1 MVSYCVLVLAG
12 FLSECLSSSSFLY
25 VLTVVSCEREDKWLD
40 EADYAVDTALIP
52 RGGSRRRK
60 SMEPRALA
68 NLNGNLVLAASSS
81 ETPAK
86 SATAEISPTKEFL
99 TFNTPASRRDTFVIE
114 PIQTNVEVDAPA
126 PTTPIAPSANDDM
139 LEDGSAW
146 GSPTTPYYL
155 SKGANMVQQTCPP
168 KQIHSIGLFP
178 VSGNVEDQPDETVRR
193 RLLEARRKS
202 LQWSS
207 RIRSPL
213 GRTVSYGK

>member
-1 MVSYCVLVLAG
+1 
-12 FLSECLSSSSFLY
+12 
-25 VLTVVSCEREDKWLD
+25 
-40 EADYAVDTALIP
+40 
-52 RGGSRRRK
+52 
-60 SMEPRALA
+60 MEPRALA
-68 NLNGNLVLAASSS
+68 NLNGYLVPAAN

-86 SATAEISPTKEFL
+86 AEMSPTKEFL
-99 TFNTPASRRDTFVIE
+99 TFNTPASRRETFIIE
-114 PIQTNVEVDAPA
+114 PQQPEEENAESAEPA
-126 PTTPIAPSANDDM
+126 PSTPRVTFADDDDNM

-155 SKGANMVQQTCPP
+155 SKGAELVQRTCPP
-168 KQIHSIGLFP
+168 KQMVAMGGLFP

-193 RLLEARRKS
+193 KLLEARRKS

>member
-1 MVSYCVLVLAG
+1 MT
-12 FLSECLSSSSFLY
+12 
-25 VLTVVSCEREDKWLD
+25 LTFTSCEREDKWLD
-40 EADYAVDTALIP
+40 EADYTIDTSIVP
-52 RGGSRRRK
+52 RGGGRRRK

-68 NLNGNLVLAASSS
+68 NLNGNLVPATNSN
-81 ETPAK
+81 ETPSK
-86 SATAEISPTKEFL
+86 TATRVDISPTQEFL
-99 TFNTPASRRDTFVIE
+99 TFDTPASRRETFIIE
-114 PIQTNVEVDAPA
+114 PVQTQAEVDISTPA
-126 PTTPIAPSANDDM
+126 TPIAMSVDDDM

-155 SKGANMVQQTCPP
+155 SKNPELIQRTCPP
-168 KQIHSIGLFP
+168 KQMAAAGGLFP
-178 VSGNVEDQPDETVRR
+178 LSGNVEDQPDETVRR

>member
-1 MVSYCVLVLAG
+1 M
-12 FLSECLSSSSFLY
+12 F
-25 VLTVVSCEREDKWLD
+25 
-40 EADYAVDTALIP
+40 P

-68 NLNGNLVLAASSS
+68 NMNGNLIPAGT

-86 SATAEISPTKEFL
+86 VCSASEMSPTKEFL
-99 TFNTPASRRDTFVIE
+99 TFDTPASRRETFILE
-114 PIQTNVEVDAPA
+114 RQSPQEQEDAVGPR
-126 PTTPIAPSANDDM
+126 TPLAASTQDDM

-146 GSPTTPYYL
+146 ASPTTPYYL
-155 SKGANMVQQTCPP
+155 SKGADLVQRTCPP
-168 KQIHSIGLFP
+168 KRLGFP
-178 VSGNVEDQPDETVRR
+178 VTGEIDDQPDERVRR

-202 LQWSS
+202 MQWAS

>member
-1 MVSYCVLVLAG
+1 M
-12 FLSECLSSSSFLY
+12 
-25 VLTVVSCEREDKWLD
+25 
-40 EADYAVDTALIP
+40 IP

-68 NLNGNLVLAASSS
+68 NVNGNLIAASI

-86 SATAEISPTKEFL
+86 ASPENEMSPTKEFL
-99 TFNTPASRRDTFVIE
+99 TFDTRASRRDTFIIDRQTPQEHE
-114 PIQTNVEVDAPA
+114 PTVVPA
-126 PTTPIAPSANDDM
+126 TPIAASAQDDM

-155 SKGANMVQQTCPP
+155 TKGAELVQRTCPP
-168 KQIHSIGLFP
+168 KQTGFP
-178 VSGNVEDQPDETVRR
+178 VSGDIGDQPDETVRR

-202 LQWSS
+202 MQWAS

>member
-1 MVSYCVLVLAG
+1 M
-12 FLSECLSSSSFLY
+12 
-25 VLTVVSCEREDKWLD
+25 
-40 EADYAVDTALIP
+40 IP

-68 NLNGNLVLAASSS
+68 NMNGNLIPASI

-86 SATAEISPTKEFL
+86 VSPANEMSPTKEFL
-99 TFNTPASRRDTFVIE
+99 TFDTPASRRDTFIIE
-114 PIQTNVEVDAPA
+114 RQNSQEQAPTMAPA
-126 PTTPIAPSANDDM
+126 TPVPASAQEDM

-155 SKGANMVQQTCPP
+155 SKGAELVQHTCPP
-168 KQIHSIGLFP
+168 KQIGFP
-178 VSGNVEDQPDETVRR
+178 VNGEINDQPDGTVRR

-202 LQWSS
+202 MQWAS

>member
-1 MVSYCVLVLAG
+1 MSQINPESKY
-12 FLSECLSSSSFLY
+12 
-25 VLTVVSCEREDKWLD
+25 LTDVDSCEREDKWLD
-40 EADYAVDTALIP
+40 EANYAIDTSIIP

-68 NLNGNLVLAASSS
+68 NMNGNLIPASI

-86 SATAEISPTKEFL
+86 VSPDNKISPTTEFL
-99 TFNTPASRRDTFVIE
+99 TFDTPASRRDTFIIE
-114 PIQTNVEVDAPA
+114 RQTPQEQELTAAPA
-126 PTTPIAPSANDDM
+126 TPAPALAQDDV

-155 SKGANMVQQTCPP
+155 SKGADLVQRTCPP
-168 KQIHSIGLFP
+168 KRMGFP
-178 VSGNVEDQPDETVRR
+178 VSGDIDDQPDEVVRR
-193 RLLEARRKS
+193 KLLEARRKS
-202 LQWSS
+202 MQWAS

>member
-1 MVSYCVLVLAG
+1 M
-12 FLSECLSSSSFLY
+12 
-25 VLTVVSCEREDKWLD
+25 
-40 EADYAVDTALIP
+40 IP

-68 NLNGNLVLAASSS
+68 NMNGNLIPASI
-81 ETPAK
+81 ETSAK
-86 SATAEISPTKEFL
+86 VTPENEMSPTKEFL
-99 TFNTPASRRDTFVIE
+99 TFDTPTFRRDTFIIE
-114 PIQTNVEVDAPA
+114 RQTPQKEEQAVAPA
-126 PTTPIAPSANDDM
+126 TPIAALAHDDM

-155 SKGANMVQQTCPP
+155 TKGAELVQRTCPP
-168 KQIHSIGLFP
+168 KQIGFP
-178 VSGNVEDQPDETVRR
+178 VTGEIDDQPDETVRR

-202 LQWSS
+202 MQWAS

>member
-1 MVSYCVLVLAG
+1 L
-12 FLSECLSSSSFLY
+12 
-25 VLTVVSCEREDKWLD
+25 LTSNSCEREDRWLD
-40 EADYAVDTALIP
+40 EADYAIDTSLVP

-68 NLNGNLVLAASSS
+68 NLNGNLVPADSA

-86 SATAEISPTKEFL
+86 CADLSPTKEFL
-99 TFNTPASRRDTFVIE
+99 TFDTPASRRETFVI
-114 PIQTNVEVDAPA
+114 DPA
-126 PTTPIAPSANDDM
+126 QAHVAMDMPTPATPVAIPADDDM
-139 LEDGSAW
+139 LEDGSMW

-155 SKGANMVQQTCPP
+155 SKGAKLIQQTCPP
-168 KQIHSIGLFP
+168 KQMEPMSLFP
-178 VSGNVEDQPDETVRR
+178 VSGNIEDQPDEAVRR

>member
-1 MVSYCVLVLAG
+1 M
-12 FLSECLSSSSFLY
+12 
-25 VLTVVSCEREDKWLD
+25 
-40 EADYAVDTALIP
+40 IP

-68 NLNGNLVLAASSS
+68 NLNGNLVPAGVG

-86 SATAEISPTKEFL
+86 PVDMSPTKEFL
-99 TFNTPASRRDTFVIE
+99 TFDTPASQRDTFIIDPTRV
-114 PIQTNVEVDAPA
+114 QVATDVETPA
-126 PTTPIAPSANDDM
+126 TPVATLADDDL
-139 LEDGSAW
+139 LEGGSSW

-155 SKGANMVQQTCPP
+155 SKGAKLVQKTCPP
-168 KQIHSIGLFP
+168 KRMQPTGLFP
-178 VSGNVEDQPDETVRR
+178 ISGNVEDQPDETVRR
-193 RLLEARRKS
+193 RLMEARRKS

>member
-1 MVSYCVLVLAG
+1 M
-12 FLSECLSSSSFLY
+12 
-25 VLTVVSCEREDKWLD
+25 LTSNSCEREDRWLD
-40 EADYAVDTALIP
+40 EADYAIDTSLVP

-68 NLNGNLVLAASSS
+68 NLNGNLVPADSA

-86 SATAEISPTKEFL
+86 CADLSPTKEFL
-99 TFNTPASRRDTFVIE
+99 TFDTPASRRETFVI
-114 PIQTNVEVDAPA
+114 DPA
-126 PTTPIAPSANDDM
+126 QAHVAMDMPTPATPVAIPADDDM
-139 LEDGSAW
+139 LEDGSMW

-155 SKGANMVQQTCPP
+155 SKGAKLIQQTCPP
-168 KQIHSIGLFP
+168 KQMEPMSLFP
-178 VSGNVEDQPDETVRR
+178 VSGNIEDQPDEAVRR

>member
-1 MVSYCVLVLAG
+1 M
-12 FLSECLSSSSFLY
+12 
-25 VLTVVSCEREDKWLD
+25 TSCEHQDTWLD
-40 EADYAVDTALIP
+40 EADYAIDTSLIP

-68 NLNGNLVLAASSS
+68 NMNGNLVPASTV

-86 SATAEISPTKEFL
+86 PVDISPTKEFL
-99 TFNTPASRRDTFVIE
+99 TFDTPASRRDTFVIDRT
-114 PIQTNVEVDAPA
+114 PTEVAVDVPV
-126 PTTPIAPSANDDM
+126 PSTPVAGSPDDNM
-139 LEDGSAW
+139 LEDGSTW

-155 SKGANMVQQTCPP
+155 SKGAQLVQQTCPS
-168 KQIHSIGLFP
+168 KQMQPMGLFP
-178 VSGNVEDQPDETVRR
+178 ISGNVEDQPDETVRK